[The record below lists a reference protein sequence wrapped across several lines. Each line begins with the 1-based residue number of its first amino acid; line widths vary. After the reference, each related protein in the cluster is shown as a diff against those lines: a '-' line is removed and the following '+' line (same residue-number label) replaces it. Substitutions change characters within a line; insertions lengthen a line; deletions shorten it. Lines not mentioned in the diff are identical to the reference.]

1 MPLWDTIQTWF
12 KANAKQLQHVTFPDP
27 DSAAEVATIKPEEHY
42 FRLWLCEMFLTKSRD
57 WFTNRYPAVNA
68 QVRLAFG
75 TQAKQP
81 FTRVAAPP
89 KNQLGRGVYINY
101 TLTELLPFKGG
112 TVELEAGLLDL
123 KGENSLI
130 AGIKVLESFSQ
141 LVSAPLGQVLS
152 LAEQVTKGV
161 EEVFSGAN
169 GQVHLGFH
177 NTYVS
182 GGGGGGNEFKPGY
195 IAVIGATEQQLPQ
208 SELTV
213 SKDHLLRKGKP
224 LEGFDYILFRIE
236 GRVKR
241 DDMPS
246 NIDEPFQEA
255 LIAFETGETEKV
267 KGFRDAAIAAA
278 LRSPDLTKTD
288 RRRVIDGIKKGL
300 ADASALGVG
309 LGLAPG
315 ERPTLVDAV
324 AKHAPEPA
332 QLAHLPEI
340 SSAEAFGE

>member
-1 MPLWDTIQTWF
+1 MPIWDSIQTWF
-12 KANAKQLQHVTFPDP
+12 KANAKHLQHVTFPDP
-27 DSAAEVATIKPEEHY
+27 NSPPELATIKSEEHY

-75 TQAKQP
+75 SEAKQP

-89 KNQLGRGVYINY
+89 ENRLGRGVYVNY

-152 LAEQVTKGV
+152 LAQQVTKGV
-161 EEVFSGAN
+161 EEVFSGAD

-195 IAVIGATEQQLPQ
+195 IAVIGATEEQLPK

-224 LEGFDYILFRIE
+224 LDGFDYILFRIE
-236 GRVKR
+236 GRAQR
-241 DDMPS
+241 DDMPR
-246 NIDEPFQEA
+246 NIEQPFREA
-255 LIAFETGETEKV
+255 LIALEESETEKA
-267 KGFRDAAIAAA
+267 KGLRTAAIAAA
-278 LRSPDLTKTD
+278 LRSDDLTSID
-288 RRRVIDGIKKGL
+288 RRRVIDGIKKGY
-300 ADASALGVG
+300 ADASASVG
-309 LGLAPG
+309 ALGLAPA
-315 ERPTLVDAV
+315 ERLTLAEAV
-324 AKHAPEPA
+324 SKHAPNAA

-340 SSAEAFGE
+340 SAAEAFEV